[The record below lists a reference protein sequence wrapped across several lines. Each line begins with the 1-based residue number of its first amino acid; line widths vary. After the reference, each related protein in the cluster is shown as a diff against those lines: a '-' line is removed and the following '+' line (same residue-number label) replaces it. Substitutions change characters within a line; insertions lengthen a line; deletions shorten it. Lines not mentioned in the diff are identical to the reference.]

1 MGTFGERHRRIRA
14 KRLRARPVARPLV
27 LPALAL
33 CALVL
38 LASSC
43 GSDDNKNT
51 NRPPVPIN
59 ISVQLGARK
68 VSVSPAKFGAGPI
81 TILVAN
87 QSGASQTVTIDGP
100 RVKQSLGPINPE
112 DTATLKVTVQPGEYT
127 VSTGESAGVRPAR
140 LTVGPERPSGQN
152 TLLLP

>member
-1 MGTFGERHRRIRA
+1 MGTLGDRHARIGGQQGRRR
-14 KRLRARPVARPLV
+14 

-33 CALVL
+33 CALAVTL
-38 LASSC
+38 GAC
-43 GSDDNKNT
+43 GSSDDRNE

-59 ISVQLGARK
+59 VSVQVGAQK
-68 VSVSPAKFGAGPI
+68 VTVSPAKFGAGPI
-81 TILVAN
+81 TLLVAN

-100 RVKQSLGPINPE
+100 RVRQSVGPINPE
-112 DTATLKVTVQPGEYT
+112 DTATLKVTVQPGGYT
-127 VSTGESAGVRPAR
+127 LAVAEAAGLRPAR

>member
-1 MGTFGERHRRIRA
+1 MVTFGERHGLTGGRR
-14 KRLRARPVARPLV
+14 

-33 CALVL
+33 CMLAVG
-38 LASSC
+38 LASC
-43 GSDDNKNT
+43 GQNDDRNA

-81 TILVAN
+81 TMLVAN

-100 RVKQSLGPINPE
+100 RLRQSVGPINPE
-112 DTATLKVTVQPGEYT
+112 DTATLKVTVQPGDYSLAT
-127 VSTGESAGVRPAR
+127 ADAGGLRPAR
-140 LTVGPERPSGQN
+140 LTVGHKRPSAQN